1 MSAIQAIII
10 ARRRKYFKSF
20 RQARALSAGSS
31 IRLADHGI
39 KRSMIFDRLVS
50 QGIIVPVGDDRYY
63 LDEEKEHEVRKR
75 LLPILLVIF
84 ILVLILALAAIA
96 ANKS

>member
-1 MSAIQAIII
+1 MSAVHAIII

-20 RQARALSAGSS
+20 RQAGALSAGSS

-63 LDEEKEHEVRKR
+63 LDEEKEHEIKKR
-75 LLPILLVIF
+75 LMPVLLIIA
-84 ILVLILALAAIA
+84 ILVLILVLASMYT
-96 ANKS
+96 NS